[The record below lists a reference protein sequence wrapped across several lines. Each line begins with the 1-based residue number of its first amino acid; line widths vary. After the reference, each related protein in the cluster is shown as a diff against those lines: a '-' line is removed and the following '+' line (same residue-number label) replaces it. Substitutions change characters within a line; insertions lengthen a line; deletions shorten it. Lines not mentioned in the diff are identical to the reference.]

1 MKISMSRFL
10 LAALMFVLVVL
21 GEGMTLRSYSLYL
34 ICGIMIIYILATMH
48 KNEEK
53 FFVNTELVLL
63 LAFLIYSGVSYL
75 WSLDTV
81 LTLYRTKVLFFL
93 IALTFLLTNLF
104 ARDGEYDRFIMLYWA
119 MALILSILGIMRY
132 GVSGIRNFIVSGV
145 RLGKGDALLLGHNPN
160 TIGMD
165 CAFAGVITFYY
176 FFFKG
181 KKAALW
187 SLVPI
192 VIIVVA
198 SGSRKGLFILMSGL
212 ILMVFFL
219 QMQKEKAALPMLFK
233 MLLIAAGLIAI
244 VNVVLQF
251 PGMEKAREQYMGLVN
266 SLLGNEEEADV
277 STQIREN
284 MVHVGWDQFLR
295 TPILGIG
302 LDNAKIVNLKYNNFY
317 GYLHNNYIEILVNGG
332 IVGFLIY
339 YSFFI
344 VILKKHINRLYEKD
358 PFVYISLTL
367 LILRLITDWGR
378 ISYFDYMNIPLFA
391 FWIAVSNK
399 FDLCRENKVEPE
411 KGSRYLRL
419 RS

>member
-75 WSLDTV
+75 WSLDTA

-104 ARDGEYDRFIMLYWA
+104 ARDGEYDRFIVLYWA

-132 GVSGIRNFIVSGV
+132 GVSGIKNFIVSGV
-145 RLGKGDALLLGHNPN
+145 RLGKGDAMLLGHNPN

-181 KKAALW
+181 KKTALW
-187 SLVPI
+187 ALIPI
-192 VIIVVA
+192 AIIVVA
-198 SGSRKGLFILMSGL
+198 SGSRKGLFILMFGL
-212 ILMVFFL
+212 MLIIFFL

-233 MLLIAAGLIAI
+233 MLLIAAGLIAV
-244 VNVVLQF
+244 VNLVLQF

-284 MVHVGWDQFLR
+284 MVHVGWAQFLR
-295 TPILGIG
+295 KPILGIG
-302 LDNAKIVNLKYNNFY
+302 VDNAKIINLQYNHFY
-317 GYLHNNYIEILVNGG
+317 GYLHNNYIEVLVNEGM
-332 IVGFLIY
+332 VGFIIY

-344 VILKKHINRLYEKD
+344 VVMKKHINRLNEKN
-358 PFVYISLTL
+358 PLVYISFTMLV
-367 LILRLITDWGR
+367 LRLITDWGR
-378 ISYFDYMNIPLFA
+378 VSYFDYMNIPLFA
-391 FWIAVSNK
+391 FWIAVANK
-399 FDLCRENKVEPE
+399 FDLGRENKVEPE

>member
-75 WSLDTV
+75 WSLDTA

-198 SGSRKGLFILMSGL
+198 SGSRKGLFILMFGL
-212 ILMVFFL
+212 ILIIFFL

-244 VNVVLQF
+244 VNVILQF

-284 MVHVGWDQFLR
+284 MVHVGWEQFLR

-302 LDNAKIVNLKYNNFY
+302 LDNAKIINLQYNHFY
-317 GYLHNNYIEILVNGG
+317 GYLHNNYIELLVNGG
-332 IVGFLIY
+332 IVGFIIY

-344 VILKKHINRLYEKD
+344 VALKKHLNRLNEKA
-358 PFVYISLTL
+358 PLVYISLTL

-399 FDLCRENKVEPE
+399 FDLGRENKVEPE